1 MKKFLSIFSIALA
14 AGLLSSCTED
24 FKDWALPMSNDP
36 EVPCE
41 VVFTAANA
49 PEVDFNVTPETGGLI
64 PVFIPTIKTNVEG
77 TTTIYN
83 CEFHNPDTQKS
94 VKVPVNS
101 LGEAFDDLV
110 ASAVIKL
117 YGTASEKRVVPMTI
131 TAYSTCNGQAVV
143 NKFETCTFTVT
154 TAPVPVPEVWYIS
167 GTCVGNGTGSHLAS
181 ACVAMFPNPTNFEE
195 LIFACKL
202 DKASTFLI
210 YKEEGKRY
218 PIIGTSK
225 DDGTIFI
232 VNNADEA
239 KEKGNPNPFKPEL
252 DEGYYKIVLNVKNLT
267 ISYEK
272 LDGTY
277 KVYTSM
283 SIPGSWQT
291 NQWSPGEDLMT
302 PETTTNATRENHDW
316 STTVTFATDCKFKFC
331 ADGSWDSDN
340 WGNSGF
346 PMGTV
351 SPGADISGTAGTYKV
366 IFNDI
371 LKTFYFQSVE

>member
-1 MKKFLSIFSIALA
+1 MA

-94 VKVPVNS
+94 VKVPVNM

-131 TAYSTCNGQAVV
+131 TAYTTCNGQAVV

-167 GTCVGNGTGSHLAS
+167 GNCVGNGTGGSTAAS
-181 ACVAMFPNPTNFEE
+181 CVAMFPNPVNYEE
-195 LIFACKL
+195 LVFACKL
-202 DKASTFLI
+202 NNASTFWI
-210 YKEEGKRY
+210 YKEEGKRD
-218 PIIGTSK
+218 PVIGTSE
-225 DDGTIFI
+225 DDGAITT
-232 VNNADEA
+232 ADDA
-239 KEKGNPNPFKPEL
+239 TAKGNLNPFQPGL
-252 DEGYYKIVLNVKNLT
+252 AEGYYKIVFNVKNLT

-272 LDGTY
+272 LDDSY
-277 KVYTSM
+277 DVYTSISM
-283 SIPGSWQT
+283 PGSWQAHAWT
-291 NQWSPGEDLMT
+291 PGEDFMT
-302 PETTTNATRENHDW
+302 AETTNATIENHDW
-316 STTVTFATDCKFKFC
+316 SATVTFASDCEFKFAANGNWDVSWGEASFPLGTC
-331 ADGSWDSDN
+331 A
-340 WGNSGF
+340 GN
-346 PMGTV
+346 
-351 SPGADISGTAGTYKV
+351 ANINATAGTYKV
-366 IFNDI
+366 FFNDI
-371 LKTFYFQSVE
+371 LKTFYFQTVE